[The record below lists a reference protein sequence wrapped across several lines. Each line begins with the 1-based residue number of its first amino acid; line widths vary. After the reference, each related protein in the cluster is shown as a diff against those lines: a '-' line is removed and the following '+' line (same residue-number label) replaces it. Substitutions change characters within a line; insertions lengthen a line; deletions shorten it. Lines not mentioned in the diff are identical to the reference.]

1 MIPFLLFHKSKVL
14 LFSLCVIFIST
25 AQKVSAQVSFSVV
38 CPQKEI
44 GKNDVLQISF
54 KVENASNVE
63 SIIPPDFKH
72 FVIVGGPNQQ
82 SGMTSINGK
91 IDQYV
96 SVGFDLKP
104 KSTGTFVIG
113 SATATA
119 DGKTFSTR
127 PVEITVTNQSSVSPN
142 NNQQNQLSPFSN
154 FGFDFPSP
162 PARQFDDYILKP
174 GENAEE
180 KVKKDLALDLE
191 VNKKTVYVG
200 EPIVASYKLY
210 TRLRSETTISDAP
223 AFNGFSVSDLEVKNN
238 DYNIEEYNGR
248 KYNVYTLRKVQLY
261 PLQAGTFTLDPLV
274 SNNKVTFLK
283 AEFANRQN
291 TSGFYDLLED
301 FSQSLTPQN
310 EMVEKDVTLKSK
322 PVTIIVKP
330 LPTEN
335 KPTDF
340 KGAVGYFSLNASLEK
355 NNLTTDDAGNLVV
368 TLSGK
373 GNIQMVN
380 APKITWPQGLE
391 GYDPKVKDNVDNS
404 SVPMKGTKTFTF
416 PFTISDPGIYTIDS
430 IEFSYFDPELQSYK
444 TLRTP
449 PLTVSVKKGTGNSNN
464 EYVKA
469 AQKNKDEPF
478 YTNKKLDIVIGISL
492 CLLIILLIFFAKNK
506 KQNRESVL
514 ETHVKVDDIENDTE
528 EETQELKIPQNPLAE
543 AHDKLKEDDSVGF
556 YHTIHY
562 SLKKYLCLK
571 FKIQQEEFSRKRVNE
586 ELDKCNVG
594 IGTSHLL
601 NSVLD
606 EIEINLYAPAIGSN
620 EQKDIFEKASEVVSL
635 LDKQC

>member
-1 MIPFLLFHKSKVL
+1 MIPFLLFHKLKVL
-14 LFSLCVIFIST
+14 FFSLCVIFIST
-25 AQKVSAQVSFSVV
+25 AQNVSAQVSFSVV
-38 CPQKEI
+38 CSQKEI
-44 GKNDVLQISF
+44 GKSDVLQISF

-63 SIIPPDFKH
+63 SIIPPDFKN

-96 SVGFDLKP
+96 SVGFNLKP

-113 SATATA
+113 SAKATA
-119 DGKTFSTR
+119 DGKTYSTQ
-127 PVEITVTNQSSVSPN
+127 PVTITVTNQSSASPN

-162 PARQFDDYILKP
+162 PVRQFDDYILKP

-180 KVKKDLALDLE
+180 KVKKDLALNLA
-191 VNKKTVYVG
+191 VNKKNCYVG
-200 EPIVASYKLY
+200 EPIIASYKLY

-223 AFNGFSVSDLEVKNN
+223 AFNGFSVSDLDVQNN

-274 SNNKVTFLK
+274 SSNKVTFLK

-301 FSQSLTPQN
+301 FSQSMTPEN
-310 EMVEKDVTLKSK
+310 EIVEKNVTLKSK
-322 PVTIIVKP
+322 PVTITVKP

-335 KPTDF
+335 KPADF
-340 KGAVGYFSLNASLEK
+340 KGAVGYFTLNASLEK

-416 PFTISDPGIYTIDS
+416 PFTISDPGTYTIDS
-430 IEFSYFDPELQSYK
+430 IEFSYFDPELKSYK
-444 TLRTP
+444 TLRTA
-449 PLTVSVKKGTGNSNN
+449 PLTVTVKKGTGNSDNQ
-464 EYVKA
+464 YVKA
-469 AQKNKDEPF
+469 SQKNNDQPF
-478 YTNKKLDIVIGISL
+478 YSNKKLDIIIGISA
-492 CLLIILLIFFAKNK
+492 CLLIILFIFFIKNK

-514 ETHVKVDDIENDTE
+514 EKNVKVDDIENDTE
-528 EETQELKIPQNPLAE
+528 EETQELGIPENPLAE
-543 AHDKLKEDDSVGF
+543 ALEKLKNDNSVAF

-562 SLKKYLCLK
+562 SLKKYLCSK

-606 EIEINLYAPAIGSN
+606 QIEINLYAPSIGTN

-635 LDKQC
+635 LNKQC